1 MTYLA
6 LLRGI
11 NVGGNNIIKMEDLR
25 ECFEQTRRI
34 AKQERVPGGMKFENV
49 RTYIQSGNVLF
60 DTPKTK
66 SEMLEANIE
75 KALKKRFDYDG
86 IVVVI
91 SDKELESIV
100 DEAPKGFGAKP
111 EKYRYDVLFL
121 KRPMK
126 ASAAAKEIT
135 LNENVDK
142 MHVGKH
148 AIYFSRLADKASTSR
163 LSKLASQPIY
173 QHITIRNWNTTTK
186 LLAMTKDG

>member
-11 NVGGNNIIKMEDLR
+11 NVGGNNIIKMADLR
-25 ECFEQTRRI
+25 ECFEQ
-34 AKQERVPGGMKFENV
+34 MSFDDV

-60 DTPKTK
+60 DIPKTK
-66 SEMLEANIE
+66 PETLEVKIE
-75 KALKKRFDYDG
+75 KALKKRFGYNG

-91 SDKELESIV
+91 SDKELEAIV
-100 DEAPKGFGAKP
+100 NEVPKGFGAKP
-111 EKYRYDVLFL
+111 EKYRCDVLFL

-126 ASAAAKEIT
+126 AVTAAKEIT
-135 LNENVDK
+135 LNEKIDT

-173 QHITIRNWNTTTK
+173 QHITIRNWNTTSK
-186 LLAMTKDG
+186 LLAMIKK